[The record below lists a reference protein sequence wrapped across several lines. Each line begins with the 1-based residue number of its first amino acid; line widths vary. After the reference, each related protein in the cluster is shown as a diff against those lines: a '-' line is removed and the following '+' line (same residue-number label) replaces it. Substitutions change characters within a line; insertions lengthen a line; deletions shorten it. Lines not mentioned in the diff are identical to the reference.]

1 MSLQLNQDH
10 LDLLHKIRLAYPTG
24 KIYLV
29 GGAVRDLLLEKE
41 VKDFDF
47 VVADASVELANAVR
61 RKLGAVGFTLDDERQ
76 TARVILKKGR
86 QTELLLDFTS
96 FIGNSLEEDLSQRD
110 FTLNAMAIDLDQPDQ
125 LIDPLDGL
133 TDLKQRQIRLSNPNS
148 LQSDPLRVLRAV
160 RMIRTYNL
168 KHSPEFLHAL
178 RVATMDLN
186 RVSGERIRDELL
198 KCLDLPGLDQ
208 TVALLQSSGILA
220 QLNQRIFGFSTEI
233 DQESYLSLL
242 RDLEKLLGLIEK
254 EKSLSLSENSSPSV
268 NRLTTDHVLGLEAIF
283 SENIQGGRSRKQL
296 LVLFSLFFMPNL
308 VALENHQIPG
318 LNVENFAELNPEDV
332 SERFMKAFLLG
343 QKERKYLEDLSG
355 GYFALKSLTEKE
367 ELERLDYY
375 RYFRDFGSYGL
386 DSALLYLFLSAS
398 DASVNQKFDAFA
410 TKIIW
415 TWFANYEEIVDPP
428 HLIDGDQ
435 LQKALHLEPGPKI
448 GVLLEMIREAQV
460 LKYVEDFNQAIE
472 FAQKTL
478 EEMEEL

>member
-29 GGAVRDLLLEKE
+29 GGAVRDLLLKKE

-61 RKLGAVGFTLDDERQ
+61 RKLGAVGFTLDDEPQ
-76 TARVILKKGR
+76 TARVILKKGQ

-96 FIGNSLEEDLSQRD
+96 FIGGSLEEDLSQRD

-125 LIDPLDGL
+125 LIDPLGGL
-133 TDLKQRQIRLSNPNS
+133 TDLKQRRIRLSNPNS

-160 RMIRTYNL
+160 RMIRTYDL
-168 KHSPEFLHAL
+168 KHDPEFLDAL
-178 RVATMDLN
+178 RVATIDLN
-186 RVSGERIRDELL
+186 RISGERIRDELL
-198 KCLDLPGLDQ
+198 KSLDLPGLDQ
-208 TVALLQSSGILA
+208 TAALLQSSGILA
-220 QLNQRIFGFSTEI
+220 QLNQCIFGFSMEI
-233 DQESYLSLL
+233 DPETYLPVLH
-242 RDLEKLLGLIEK
+242 DLEELLGLIEN
-254 EKSLSLSENSSPSV
+254 EKSLSLSENSFP
-268 NRLTTDHVLGLEAIF
+268 NGYRLPTNHVLGIKALL
-283 SENIQGGRSRKQL
+283 SDNIQGGRSRKQL
-296 LVLFSLFFMPNL
+296 LILFSLFFMQHQFAP
-308 VALENHQIPG
+308 ENQQIPG
-318 LNVENFAELNPEDV
+318 SKEENFAELNPEEV

-343 QKERKYLEDLSG
+343 QKERKYLESLCG
-355 GYFALKSLTEKE
+355 GYLTFKSWTEKE
-367 ELERLDYY
+367 GLERLDLY
-375 RYFRDFGSYGL
+375 RYFRDFSSYGL

-410 TKIIW
+410 TKTIW